1 MNLLKKIF
9 ILPYFFYFLDYYG
22 SSDQDRKLLNNY
34 KNYVKIQVLKD
45 KRNEIIS
52 WEMLR
57 RFIKDTIEKIRN
69 QDDEVNLL

>member
-9 ILPYFFYFLDYYG
+9 ILPLDYYG
-22 SSDQDRKLLNNY
+22 TSDQDRKVLNNY
-34 KNYVKIQVLKD
+34 KNYLKIQVLKD

>member
-9 ILPYFFYFLDYYG
+9 ILPLDYYG
-22 SSDQDRKLLNNY
+22 TSDQDRKVLNNY
-34 KNYVKIQVLKD
+34 KNYLKIQVLKD

-57 RFIKDTIEKIRN
+57 RFIKETKMMR
-69 QDDEVNLL
+69 

>member
-1 MNLLKKIF
+1 MNLWKKLF
-9 ILPYFFYFLDYYG
+9 ILPYFFSFLDYYG
-22 SSDQDRKLLNNY
+22 TSDQDRKVLNNY
-34 KNYVKIQVLKD
+34 KNYIKIQVLKD